1 MSVTSIKRSLALED
15 PEERRR
21 ATASLRDVTPEEG
34 IALVLQALGDED
46 WRVRKEAIAVAV
58 AHAPAPVMLRALVSS
73 LGPTDNVGLRN
84 AAVEAIAAFGADAVD
99 ALAASLG
106 ELDPDGRKLAAE
118 ALSKTGVV
126 QALFVLKGLL
136 RDTDPNVRVAAAEA
150 VAALGGSDPK
160 AAATILEGCLDSPDP
175 FLRLAALDGL
185 RALGVVMTWD
195 RLSRLRSDPVLEPAV
210 LAAAGHTADERA
222 ARALVEALGHARGG
236 TLTVILRSIV
246 ELARSGQDKAL
257 ALQAGARALDAAAAA
272 RIFALASQPEDSEDR
287 LTALLACG
295 ALGVRG
301 AAELAISALDDELLE
316 GAAEETLDWLGAPAV
331 PALIERAHTAEGMT
345 RAICLEIAA
354 RLADADSATR
364 IREVIHAGLSDPAPE
379 VVRAAL
385 GAEAIVGDASALAD
399 VAACLLREGAGP
411 LKRAAE
417 SSLAVLAARF
427 PDPARELA
435 ARAGPA
441 EAHVVAVVVRVVG
454 APVRQSL
461 EADVEFL
468 SSALSSAAPQVRRA
482 SLQALAEVG
491 GELAVEPI
499 AFSVTDEEP
508 DVRLSAVRALGR
520 VRGADGNP
528 LGVTHLVGLVERAV
542 EPDLVAQALLSLGET
557 GDPRALPILR
567 PFMRS
572 GDPTSAVA
580 AVEALGAFPEMRRV
594 EALIEG
600 LSHAASEVVKAALLS
615 LGESSDPRVLLHLG
629 ACLDHEAWDVRRLV
643 ADLLA
648 RYGGPAAGPLRAR
661 LAVEE
666 DPLVREA
673 IGRALERVAGVR
685 KSMPPTRGSYWPR

>member
-1 MSVTSIKRSLALED
+1 MSVATITRALAVDD

-21 ATASLRDVTPEEG
+21 ATASLRDVLPEEG
-34 IALVLQALGDED
+34 IGLVIRALGDDD

-58 AHAPAPVMLRALVSS
+58 ALAPAPVVLRALVGA
-73 LGPTDNVGLRN
+73 LGPTENVGLRN
-84 AAVEAIAAFGADAVD
+84 AAVEAIAAFGSDAVD
-99 ALAASLG
+99 ALAASLA
-106 ELDPDGRKLAAE
+106 ELDADGRKLAAE
-118 ALSKTGVV
+118 ALSKTGIV

-136 RDTDPNVRVAAAEA
+136 RDGDANVRVAAVEA
-150 VAALGGSDPK
+150 VAALGASDPK
-160 AAATILEGCLDSPDP
+160 TASSILEACLDSPDA

-195 RLSRLRSDPVLEPAV
+195 RLSRLRTDPLLEPAV

-222 ARALVEALGHARGG
+222 ARALVDALAHARGG
-236 TLTVILRSIV
+236 TLSVILKSIV

-257 ALQAGARALDAAAAA
+257 ALQVSSRGIAPIGIA
-272 RIFALASQPEDSEDR
+272 RILELASQPEDSEDR

-295 ALGVRG
+295 ALGVAG
-301 AAELAISALDDELLE
+301 TAELAIAALDDELLE
-316 GAAEETLDWLGAPAV
+316 GAAEEALDWLGPPAV
-331 PALIERAHTAEGMT
+331 PALIAHSRTAESAT
-345 RAICLEIAA
+345 RAICLEVAA
-354 RLADADSATR
+354 RLADAESAPR
-364 IREVIHAGLSDPAPE
+364 VREIIHVALSDPAPE

-411 LKRAAE
+411 LRRAAE

-427 PDPARELA
+427 PEQARELA
-435 ARAGPA
+435 ARAGA
-441 EAHVVAVVVRVVG
+441 ADAHVVAVIVRVVG
-454 APVRQSL
+454 APVRGSL

-468 SSALSSAAPQVRRA
+468 SSALSSAGPQVRRA

-508 DVRLSAVRALGR
+508 EVRFSAVRALGR
-520 VRGADGNP
+520 VRGGDGAP
-528 LGVTHLVGLVERAV
+528 LGISHLIGLVERAV
-542 EPDLVAQALLSLGET
+542 EPELVAQALLSLGET
-557 GDPRALPILR
+557 SDPRALPILR

-572 GDPTSAVA
+572 GDPTAAVA
-580 AVEALGAFPEMRRV
+580 AIEALGAFPELRRV

-600 LSHAASEVVKAALLS
+600 LSHSAAEVVKAALMS

-661 LAVEE
+661 LTAEE

>member
-1 MSVTSIKRSLALED
+1 MSIASIKKALATDD

-21 ATASLRDVTPEEG
+21 ATASLRDVTPEDG
-34 IALVLQALGDED
+34 IALILQALGDDD

-58 AHAPAPVMLRALVSS
+58 AHAPAQVVLRALVNS
-73 LGPTDNVGLRN
+73 LGPSDNVGLKN
-84 AAVEAIAAFGADAVD
+84 AAVEAVAAFGADAVD
-99 ALAASLG
+99 ALAANLV
-106 ELDPDGRKLAAE
+106 ELDADGRKLAAE
-118 ALSKTGVV
+118 ALSRTGIV
-126 QALFVLKGLL
+126 QALFVLKGML
-136 RDTDPNVRVAAAEA
+136 RDADPNVRVAAVEA

-160 AAATILEGCLDSPDP
+160 AAATILESCLDASDP

-195 RLSRLRSDPVLEPAV
+195 RLARLRSDPVLEPAV

-236 TLTVILRSIV
+236 TLSVILRSIV

-257 ALQAGARALDAAAAA
+257 ALQVGAKSLDPAAAS

-301 AAELAISALDDELLE
+301 AGELAIMALDDELLE

-331 PALIERAHTAEGMT
+331 PALIERARTAESAT

-354 RLADADSATR
+354 RLADAESAAR
-364 IREVIHAGLSDPAPE
+364 VREEIHTGLSDPAPE

-399 VAACLLREGAGP
+399 VAACLVREGAGP
-411 LKRAAE
+411 LRRAAE

-435 ARAGPA
+435 AKAGPA

-454 APVRQSL
+454 APVRESL
-461 EADVEFL
+461 AADVEFL
-468 SSALSSAAPQVRRA
+468 SAALSSATPQVRRA
-482 SLQALAEVG
+482 ALQALAEVG

-499 AFSVTDEEP
+499 AFAVTDEEP
-508 DVRLSAVRALGR
+508 EVRLSALRALGR
-520 VRGADGNP
+520 VRGADGAP

-542 EPDLVAQALLSLGET
+542 ESELVAQALLSLGET

-572 GDPTSAVA
+572 GDPTAAVA

-648 RYGGPAAGPLRAR
+648 RYGAPAAGPLRAR

>member
-1 MSVTSIKRSLALED
+1 MSVASVKKALTMDD

-21 ATASLRDVTPEEG
+21 GTASLRDVTPEDG
-34 IALVLQALGDED
+34 IALVLQALGDDD

-58 AHAPAPVMLRALVSS
+58 AHAPAQVVLRALVNS
-73 LGPTDNVGLRN
+73 LGPSDNVGLKN
-84 AAVEAIAAFGADAVD
+84 AAVEAVAAFGADAVD
-99 ALAASLG
+99 ALAANLA
-106 ELDPDGRKLAAE
+106 ELDADGRKLAAE
-118 ALSKTGVV
+118 ALSKTGIV
-126 QALFVLKGLL
+126 QALFVLKGML
-136 RDTDPNVRVAAAEA
+136 RDADPNVRVAAVEA

-160 AAATILEGCLDSPDP
+160 AAATILESCLDASDP

-236 TLTVILRSIV
+236 TLSVILRSLV

-257 ALQAGARALDAAAAA
+257 ALQVGAKSLDAAAAA
-272 RIFALASQPEDSEDR
+272 RIFSLASQPEDSEDR

-301 AAELAISALDDELLE
+301 AAQLAIMALDDELLE

-331 PALIERAHTAEGMT
+331 PALIERARTAESAT
-345 RAICLEIAA
+345 RAICLEIVA
-354 RLADADSATR
+354 RLADAESAAR
-364 IREVIHAGLSDPAPE
+364 VREEIHTGLSDPAPE

-399 VAACLLREGAGP
+399 VAACLMREGAGP
-411 LKRAAE
+411 LRRAAE

-435 ARAGPA
+435 AKAGPA
-441 EAHVVAVVVRVVG
+441 EAHVVAVIVRVVG
-454 APVRQSL
+454 APVRESL
-461 EADVEFL
+461 AADVEFL
-468 SSALSSAAPQVRRA
+468 SSALSSATPQVRRA

-499 AFSVTDEEP
+499 AFAVTDEEP
-508 DVRLSAVRALGR
+508 EVRLSAVRALGR
-520 VRGADGNP
+520 VRGADGAP

-572 GDPTSAVA
+572 GDPTAAVA

-648 RYGGPAAGPLRAR
+648 RYGAPAAGPLRAR

>member
-1 MSVTSIKRSLALED
+1 
-15 PEERRR
+15 
-21 ATASLRDVTPEEG
+21 
-34 IALVLQALGDED
+34 
-46 WRVRKEAIAVAV
+46 
-58 AHAPAPVMLRALVSS
+58 
-73 LGPTDNVGLRN
+73 VGLRN

-99 ALAASLG
+99 ALAASLA

-118 ALSKTGVV
+118 ALSKTSIV
-126 QALFVLKGLL
+126 QALYVLKGLL
-136 RDTDPNVRVAAAEA
+136 RDTDANVRVAAIEA

-160 AAATILEGCLDSPDP
+160 TAATILEGCLDSPDP
-175 FLRLAALDGL
+175 FSRLAALDGL
-185 RALGVVMTWD
+185 RGLGVVMTWD
-195 RLSRLRSDPVLEPAV
+195 RLSRLRTDPLLEPAV

-222 ARALVEALGHARGG
+222 ARALVDALAHVRGG
-236 TLTVILRSIV
+236 TLSVILKSIV

-257 ALQAGARALDAAAAA
+257 ALQTVARKLDPSAAE
-272 RIFALASQPEDSEDR
+272 RIFSLASQPEDSEDR

-295 ALGVRG
+295 ALGVQG
-301 AAELAISALDDELLE
+301 AAELAILALDDELLE

-331 PALIERAHTAEGMT
+331 SALIERAQSAEGVT

-354 RLADADSATR
+354 RLADAESAAR
-364 IREVIHAGLSDPAPE
+364 VREEIHRGLSDPAPE

-399 VAACLLREGAGP
+399 VAECLVREGAGP
-411 LKRAAE
+411 LKGAAE

-427 PDPARELA
+427 PEPARELA
-435 ARAGPA
+435 ARATAA

-454 APVRQSL
+454 APVRGSL
-461 EADVEFL
+461 AADVEFL
-468 SSALSSAAPQVRRA
+468 SSALSSAGPQVRRA

-499 AFSVTDEEP
+499 AFAVTDEEP

-520 VRGADGNP
+520 VRGADGAP
-528 LGVTHLVGLVERAV
+528 LGISHLIGLVERAV
-542 EPDLVAQALLSLGET
+542 EPELVAHALLSLGET

-580 AVEALGAFPEMRRV
+580 AIEALGAFPELRRV

-600 LSHAASEVVKAALLS
+600 LSHSASEVVKAALLS

-648 RYGGPAAGPLRAR
+648 RYGGPATGPLRAR
-661 LAVEE
+661 LAVED

-685 KSMPPTRGSYWPR
+685 KSTPPTRGSYWPR

>member
-1 MSVTSIKRSLALED
+1 MSVASISKALELED

-21 ATASLRDVTPEEG
+21 ATASLRDISPEEG
-34 IALVLQALGDED
+34 IALVIRALGDDD
-46 WRVRKEAIAVAV
+46 WRVRKEAIAVAI
-58 AHAPAPVMLRALVSS
+58 AHAPSPVVLKGLVSS
-73 LGPTDNVGLRN
+73 LGPTENVGLRN
-84 AAVEAIAAFGADAVD
+84 AAVEAIAAYGADAVD
-99 ALAASLG
+99 ALAAGLA

-118 ALSKTGVV
+118 ALSKTGIV

-136 RDTDPNVRVAAAEA
+136 RDTDPNVRVAAVEA
-150 VAALGGSDPK
+150 VAALGSSDPK
-160 AAATILEGCLDSPDP
+160 TAASILESCLDSSDP
-175 FLRLAALDGL
+175 FSRLAALDGL

-195 RLSRLRSDPVLEPAV
+195 RLSRLRTDPMLEPAV

-222 ARALVEALGHARGG
+222 ARTLVDALAHARGG
-236 TLTVILRSIV
+236 TLFVILKSIV

-257 ALQAGARALDAAAAA
+257 ALQTVARRLDPSAAE

-295 ALGVRG
+295 ALGVQG
-301 AAELAISALDDELLE
+301 AAELAILALDDELLE

-331 PALIERAHTAEGMT
+331 SALIARAGTAEGGT

-354 RLADADSATR
+354 RLADLGSAGPV
-364 IREVIHAGLSDPAPE
+364 REAILRGFSDPAPE

-385 GAEAIVGDASALAD
+385 GAAAIVGDASALAD
-399 VAACLLREGAGP
+399 VADCLVREGSGP

-427 PDPARELA
+427 PEPARELA
-435 ARAGPA
+435 ARAGDA

-454 APVRQSL
+454 APVRASL
-461 EADVEFL
+461 AADVEFL
-468 SSALSSAAPQVRRA
+468 SSALSSAGPQVRRA

-499 AFSVTDEEP
+499 AFAVTDEEP

-520 VRGADGNP
+520 VRGADGAA
-528 LGVTHLVGLVERAV
+528 LGISHLIGLVERAV
-542 EPDLVAQALLSLGET
+542 EPELVAQALLSLGET

-572 GDPTSAVA
+572 GEATAAVA
-580 AVEALGAFPEMRRV
+580 AIEALGAFPELRRV

-600 LSHAASEVVKAALLS
+600 LSHSASEVVKAALLS

-648 RYGGPAAGPLRAR
+648 RYGAPAAGPLRAR
-661 LAVEE
+661 LGVEE

-685 KSMPPTRGSYWPR
+685 KSTPPTRGSYWPR